1 VINDIA
7 RPTRDVRHD
16 LNEYLN
22 ICKVLCET
30 ILFIACAMAN
40 MIINTTAAHDTQGE
54 TWSQFN

>member
-1 VINDIA
+1 MINDIA

-30 ILFIACAMAN
+30 ILSIACAMAN